1 MPNMPDT
8 NKVVVSAQVTR
19 ETHHRLKKIAEASGR
34 SISATASSVLRDAL
48 ENVQLSADD
57 YLEIAR
63 EIQEAKEGRKTK

>member
-1 MPNMPDT
+1 MPNMPDQ

-19 ETHHRLKKIAEASGR
+19 ETHRRLKKIAEASGK

-63 EIQEAKEGRKTK
+63 EIQAAKEGRKTK

>member
-1 MPNMPDT
+1 MPNMPDP

-19 ETHHRLKKIAEASGR
+19 ETYHRLKKIAEASGR

-63 EIQEAKEGRKTK
+63 EIQAAKEGRKTK